1 LGGTT
6 TVTFSLANPNANASL
21 TNVGFTDILPA
32 GLAIATPSGLTG
44 NCGGGMI
51 TAPAGSGNIAL
62 SGALLA
68 ASATCSFSMNVTAIG
83 VGLQNNVTSPVT
95 SSNGGTGNT
104 ASASVV
110 IALPPPAANIP
121 TLQDLALAVLGLLLS
136 VMAILFARR
145 RGIAVR

>member
-1 LGGTT
+1 
-6 TVTFSLANPNANASL
+6 
-21 TNVGFTDILPA
+21 
-32 GLAIATPSGLTG
+32 
-44 NCGGGMI
+44 MI